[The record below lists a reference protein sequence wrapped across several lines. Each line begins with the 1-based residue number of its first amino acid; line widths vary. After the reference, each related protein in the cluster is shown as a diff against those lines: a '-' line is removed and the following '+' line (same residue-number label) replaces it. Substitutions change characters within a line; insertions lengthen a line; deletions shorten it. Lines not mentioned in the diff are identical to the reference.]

1 MPALIVIGCILL
13 FLALALFTRLKIVIT
28 YTDHLEIYSRFL
40 FFKKQ
45 IHPEPEPQRGPRSM
59 SAKQAQKIKEQLQKE
74 KEEKQKTRL
83 AREKKR
89 NGIAKKAG
97 TVSDIFD
104 MLKWIKELLSII
116 IERLFKY
123 LRVDVARFKIN
134 VATGDAAT
142 TAIAYGAVCDAVS
155 TLLALLEPLRGF
167 SSPKAKNLQINADYL
182 SESCTADVKI
192 VLSVRVWQT
201 IYLAVDIF
209 NTYVGKIVDKNK

>member
-13 FLALALFTRLKIVIT
+13 LLALALSLRLKVVIT
-28 YTDHLEIYSRFL
+28 YKDHLEIYYRVL
-40 FFKKQ
+40 FFKKR
-45 IHPEPEPQRGPRSM
+45 IHPEPEPKRGPRSM
-59 SAKQAQKIKEQLQKE
+59 SARQAQKIKEQRQKE
-74 KEEKQKTRL
+74 NEEKQKTRL

-89 NGIAKKAG
+89 KGIAKKAG

-116 IERLFKY
+116 IERLFKH

-155 TLLALLEPLRGF
+155 ALLALLEPLRGF

-182 SESCTADVKI
+182 SDGCTADVKI
-192 VLSVRVWQT
+192 VLSVRVWQA

-209 NTYVGKIVDKNK
+209 NTYVGKIVDQNK

>member
-13 FLALALFTRLKIVIT
+13 FLALAFSLRLKIVIT
-28 YTDHLEIYSRFL
+28 YKDHLEIYYRLL
-40 FFKKQ
+40 FFKKR
-45 IHPEPEPQRGPRSM
+45 IHPEPEPKRGPRSM
-59 SAKQAQKIKEQLQKE
+59 SVKQAQKIKEQLQKE
-74 KEEKQKTRL
+74 NEEKQKTRL

-89 NGIAKKAG
+89 KGIAKKAG

-116 IERLFKY
+116 IERLFKH

-167 SSPKAKNLQINADYL
+167 SSPKPKNLQINADYL
-182 SESCTADVKI
+182 SDGCTADVKI
-192 VLSVRVWQT
+192 VLSVRVWQA
-201 IYLAVDIF
+201 IYLAIDIF
-209 NTYVGKIVDKNK
+209 NTYVGKIVDQNK